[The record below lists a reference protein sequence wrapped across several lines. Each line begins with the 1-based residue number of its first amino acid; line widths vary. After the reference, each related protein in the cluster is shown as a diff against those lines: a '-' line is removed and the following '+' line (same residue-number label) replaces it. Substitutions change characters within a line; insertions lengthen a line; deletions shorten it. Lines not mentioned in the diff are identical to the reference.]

1 MSASFG
7 DPSDALLHTA
17 FSPLGNILALGLRDI
32 KLLDLETG
40 AHIATLG
47 IPGQIDSLAFSR
59 DGKYLAAATW
69 DGFISAIEIW
79 ETSAWTSLRNQM
91 VPDAN
96 LRTALRISLGKETGA
111 AITHDDLAMLTNFSA
126 KDASIFVLVGLEF
139 ATNLEYLSLGGNN
152 IADLSP
158 IAGLSKLHTL
168 SLERNNISDITP
180 LARLT
185 NLTSL
190 HLYDNNYIS
199 DISPLSA
206 LINLDQLYLAGNRVA
221 DTSVLTGLT
230 KLITLH
236 LAVNSISD
244 ISPLVANSG
253 LGDGDTLFLRKNPLN
268 YEAVNSHIPLLQD
281 RGVTVSFIDR
291 TPAMIQAISGEEQQG
306 APSATLLDPFV
317 VEVRDEHGDVFE
329 GVPVTFSVPDGGGML
344 SVLETMTDADGRAEG
359 ILTLGQRT
367 GTITVTVSAAEIA
380 ERVTFAVVSEAT
392 PPRIRADVNGD
403 GVVNIL
409 DLVEVAANFIK
420 AGENNADV
428 NGDGVLNVFDLV
440 QVAGAIGG
448 GGAAP
453 SVHPHTL
460 EQLSAADV
468 AGWLAQA
475 QGLGVGDANLE
486 RGVRFLEQLLAAL
499 TPEETALLPNYP
511 NPFNPETWIP
521 YHLAHDSEVNITIF
535 DAKGVTVRELA
546 LGRQAAGYY
555 ADRGSAAY
563 WDGRNE
569 GGESVVSGVYVYR
582 LRAGEYAASRRMV
595 IVK

>member
-206 LINLDQLYLAGNRVA
+206 LINLDPLYLAGNRVA

-236 LAVNSISD
+236 L
-244 ISPLVANSG
+244 
-253 LGDGDTLFLRKNPLN
+253 
-268 YEAVNSHIPLLQD
+268 AVNSHIPLLQD

-344 SVLETMTDADGRAEG
+344 SVSETMTDADGRAEG